1 MVMTEEM
8 IACSPPPKEEVI
20 RRIEGLRE
28 DLKEKGISFAI
39 ILQNVDL
46 FYFTG
51 TMPRGVLVVPASD
64 ASVEPIF
71 FVEKGVEKAR
81 KETPLEVIPKAG
93 LTFVRDV
100 LAKKGLMKGVCG
112 MELDVLP
119 YNIYAR
125 WNELLKIEIKDI
137 SPIIKGM
144 RMIKSKYEIGEM
156 KRSGRIISH
165 VFNMA
170 KEIID
175 EGMRELDIAST
186 LESEGRRFG
195 HQGFLRMRGFNQ
207 EMDNICV
214 THGLASTIPSFTDA
228 PIQGTGITPAFPHG
242 PSFGRLKRGIP
253 ILIDYGGGYNGYT
266 TDETRTYVIG
276 MLEEPFKRS
285 AAVAIETIEETMDF
299 AREGVNGREIFLR
312 ALKKVKK
319 EGLEEY
325 FMGYGEGKVSFIGHG
340 LGLEINELPVITGR
354 HDIILRE
361 GMVFAFEPKFVIPE
375 KGAIGIEVDFIVRKD
390 RLERVTNTSFGVIYL

>member
-1 MVMTEEM
+1 MREEM
-8 IACSPPPKEEVI
+8 VASSPPPKGEVI

-28 DLKEKGISFAI
+28 RLKEKGISFAI

-64 ASVEPIF
+64 ASVEPLF

-81 KETPLEVIPKAG
+81 KETFLEVIPEARP
-93 LTFVRDV
+93 TYVRDI
-100 LAKKGLMKGVCG
+100 LAKEGLIKGVCG

-125 WNELLKIEIKDI
+125 WDELFKIEIKDI
-137 SPIIKGM
+137 SPIIKGL
-144 RMIKSKYEIGEM
+144 RMIKSEYEIGEI
-156 KRSGRIISH
+156 KRSGRIVSH

-175 EGMRELDIAST
+175 EDMTELDVAST

-195 HQGFLRMRGFNQ
+195 HHGFLRMRGFNQ

-242 PSFGRLKRGIP
+242 PSFNRLKRGIP
-253 ILIDYGGGYNGYT
+253 IIIDYGGGYNGYT

-276 MLEEPFKRS
+276 ILEETFKRP
-285 AAVAIETIEETMDF
+285 AAVAVEIIEETMDF
-299 AREGVNGREIFLR
+299 AKEGVNGRDIFLR
-312 ALKKVKK
+312 ALKRVKK
-319 EGLEEY
+319 EGLEEF

-340 LGLEINELPVITGR
+340 LGLEINELPVITER
-354 HDIILRE
+354 HDIILKE

-375 KGAIGIEVDFIVRKD
+375 KGAIGVELDFIVRKD
-390 RLERVTNTSFGVIYL
+390 RLERVTDTPFGLIYL